1 MAAALGFVSVASRGC
16 PLTRRRHFGQG
27 AAASLSRAAAVAV
40 PAQMLGG
47 LALLGAARQAGA
59 RVCLRCVAEAPS
71 RQRRRRRRQPSAVTE
86 QTGLV
91 SDQLS
96 LNTCDCEL
104 ILDTVLEMDLLTP
117 EESLVLCDAAR
128 VTAERSGWGAQSHD
142 NHATKDVKIRNL
154 ISSAAI
160 AIFEKKVAEPM
171 MEAIT
176 EHYQIPRK
184 LLRVE
189 DAFIVRY
196 AIDSQTSLGYHRDG
210 SLVSA
215 IVTLS
220 NPKDFVGGGTAFRDG
235 SLYKPEQGSG
245 IVFAGQRLHCGCE
258 ITKGARYILT
268 IFFQCGS
275 LSCRAE
281 AVQRDKEDDKE
292 RRDSE
297 GGPGVW
303 GGIADMLGL
312 TM

>member
-1 MAAALGFVSVASRGC
+1 VAAG
-16 PLTRRRHFGQG
+16 
-27 AAASLSRAAAVAV
+27 AV
-40 PAQMLGG
+40 PAQLLGG
-47 LALLGAARQAGA
+47 LALLRFAARQADA
-59 RVCLRCVAEAPS
+59 RVSLRCIAEAPS
-71 RQRRRRRRQPSAVTE
+71 RQRRRRRKKPSAARE
-86 QTGLV
+86 QTGLAS
-91 SDQLS
+91 SDELS
-96 LNTCDCEL
+96 LKSCDCE
-104 ILDTVLEMDLLTP
+104 IVLDTVLEMDLLTR

-128 VTAERSGWGAQSHD
+128 VTAERNGWGANSHTD
-142 NHATKDVKIRNL
+142 HATKDVKIRNL

-160 AIFEKKVAEPM
+160 SIFEKKVADPM
-171 MEAIT
+171 MEAIA
-176 EHYQIPRK
+176 EHYQVPRK

-196 AIDSQTSLGYHRDG
+196 AMDSQTSLGYHRDG
-210 SLVSA
+210 SLVSS

-220 NPKDFVGGGTAFRDG
+220 NPGDFVGGGTAFRDG

-245 IVFAGQRLHCGCE
+245 IVFAGQRLHCGRE

-275 LSCRAE
+275 LGCRDE
-281 AVQRDKEDDKE
+281 AVLRDKEDDKE

-297 GGPGVW
+297 GSSGVW

>member
-1 MAAALGFVSVASRGC
+1 MA
-16 PLTRRRHFGQG
+16 QG
-27 AAASLSRAAAVAV
+27 AV
-40 PAQMLGG
+40 PAQLLGG
-47 LALLGAARQAGA
+47 LALLRFAARQADA
-59 RVCLRCVAEAPS
+59 RVSLRCIAEAPG
-71 RQRRRRRRQPSAVTE
+71 RQRRRRRKKPNEVKE
-86 QTGLV
+86 QTGLAGDV
-91 SDQLS
+91 PLERLS
-96 LNTCDCEL
+96 LNRCDCEVV
-104 ILDTVLEMDLLTP
+104 LDTVLEMDLLTR

-128 VTAERSGWGAQSHD
+128 VTAERSGWSAQSHA
-142 NHATKDVKIRNL
+142 NHETKDVKIRNL

-171 MEAIT
+171 MEAIA
-176 EHYQIPRK
+176 EHYQLPRK

-196 AIDSQTSLGYHRDG
+196 AMDSQRSLAYHRDG
-210 SLVSA
+210 ALVSS

-220 NPKDFVGGGTAFRDG
+220 NPGDFAGGGTAFRDG

-245 IVFAGQRLHCGCE
+245 IVFSGQRLHCGNE

-268 IFFQCGS
+268 VFFQCGS
-275 LSCRAE
+275 LSCREE

-297 GGPGVW
+297 GSVGVW

-312 TM
+312 TV